1 MIAAFN
7 RWLWERQQKAR
18 EQAFEAGYAYA
29 AVQLLR
35 MTQATHIETVER
47 LEAEALGW
55 PGDTRTGAAFDK
67 GIDVALTHW
76 NKRCR

>member
-1 MIAAFN
+1 MITAFN

-29 AVQLLR
+29 AAQLLK
-35 MTQATHIETVER
+35 MTPATHAETMAH
-47 LEAEALGW
+47 LEAVSFGW

-76 NKRCR
+76 KKRCR